1 MKIRTFFITLVIN
14 IFAMYMV
21 TILYEYI
28 NLSERFTSL
37 EQTIST
43 AVETSVDA
51 SIGAEELFS
60 STTNSKEMSNT
71 DTNNFLLVVDENG
84 NLYSINIYAYS
95 YYFNNY
101 ILNQSAYY
109 NAWGRLA
116 KLSPSSAQLT
126 ALSKTL
132 PDTPFVFS
140 YLYGQVGS
148 SWTATTHSD
157 ALKWTGTSPT
167 TRGNYT
173 GALTILKEKYGI
185 TEGGLL
191 STSGYALSNYGR
203 KPNPEFLAFYN
214 AVGCKVV
221 STVPVRQ
228 KNGSTFKVVD
238 IEIPVLANM
247 GLDLSQY
254 NKYTSNTTM
263 QNYLSSVKVGKWYDS
278 GSGGTGYSTY
288 YLTPYSLGVTYIP
301 TKVLYPTI
309 LNSLNTT
316 VALNKVASGNANS
329 LKEHYG
335 CMETTGQYAHKT
347 SGSTDGL
354 IINDGLVEYDLSSLN
369 VAVDYVAIN
378 FADWKTNATKQEI
391 VKRIEGGVSS
401 VVHSTTSTTSKN
413 WTESE
418 KSYQS
423 ALAILG
429 STYGTVAN
437 KTSVRVIA
445 RVTAQIKVHI
455 PYQCDLL
462 RYNCLNYT
470 GGDKSEHYDIKD
482 FDASTGKYKSDST
495 GLWYEYVTYRCHA
508 Q

>member
-21 TILYEYI
+21 TILYEYL

-71 DTNNFLLVVDENG
+71 DTNNFLLVIDNNG
-84 NLYSINIYAYS
+84 NLYNINIYAYS

-101 ILNQSAYY
+101 ILNNSNYY
-109 NAWGRLA
+109 NSWGKLS
-116 KLSPSSAQLT
+116 KLSPSGTQLT
-126 ALSKTL
+126 ELSKTL

-148 SWTATTHSD
+148 SWTAASHTS
-157 ALKWTGTSPT
+157 ALGWTGTSDT
-167 TRGNYT
+167 TKSNYSN
-173 GALTILKEKYGI
+173 ALTMLKEKYTI
-185 TEGGLL
+185 TEQGTL
-191 STSGYALSNYGR
+191 STSGLASSNYNR
-203 KPNPEFLAFYN
+203 TPNPEFLAFYN
-214 AVGCKVV
+214 AVGCRVV

-228 KNGSTFKVVD
+228 KNGGTFTVVD
-238 IEIPVLANM
+238 KEIPVLANM
-247 GLDLSQY
+247 GLALSTY
-254 NKYTSNTTM
+254 NTYSSSITM
-263 QNYLSSVKVGKWYDS
+263 QNYLSSVKVGKWYA
-278 GSGGTGYSTY
+278 GGGTGYSTY

-309 LNSLNTT
+309 LNSINTT
-316 VALNKVASGNANS
+316 VALNKVASGQANS

-335 CMETTGQYAHKT
+335 CMETSGQYAHVT
-347 SGSTDGL
+347 SGSTDGM
-354 IINDGLVEYDLSSLN
+354 IINDGLVEYDLSTLN

-401 VVHSTTSTTSKN
+401 VTHTATSTVSKN
-413 WTESE
+413 WSESD
-418 KSYQS
+418 KAYNS

-462 RYNCLNYT
+462 RYNCLKYT
-470 GGDKSEHYDIKD
+470 GGVKSEHYDIKD
-482 FDASTGKYKSDST
+482 YDASTGSYKADST